1 MVDSNSPGTADPS
14 FPGSVGFGL
23 VTEEG
28 LRGMRSDPLAET
40 NDRSYFP
47 GMSKGDAT
55 RERIVSRAFLLAG
68 RDGLGGLSI
77 GALADELQLSKSG
90 LFAHFGSKE
99 ELQVAVLDLATSLF
113 TERVL
118 LPAFKAPR
126 GLPRLERIFENWVG
140 WLTDATMPGGCFF
153 QQANV
158 ELDDRAGRPHDVL
171 LESQTNLIEALTK
184 TVQLAIAEKHLRRDT
199 DPRQFA
205 FEFEGIMMSL
215 NLFNRL
221 LKDRRA
227 VDRARTAFQRLVTS
241 HLS

>member
-1 MVDSNSPGTADPS
+1 
-14 FPGSVGFGL
+14 
-23 VTEEG
+23 
-28 LRGMRSDPLAET
+28 
-40 NDRSYFP
+40 
-47 GMSKGDAT
+47 MSKGDAT
-55 RERIVSRAFLLAG
+55 RERIVRRAFLLAG

-77 GALADELQLSKSG
+77 GALADELALSKSG

-99 ELQVAVLDLATSLF
+99 ELQVAVLDLASSVF

-140 WLTDATMPGGCFF
+140 WLTDANMPGGCFF

-158 ELDDRAGRPHDVL
+158 ELDDHPGRPRDVL
-171 LESQTNLIEALTK
+171 VESQTALIEALSK
-184 TVQLAIAEKHLRRDT
+184 TVQLAVDARHLRPDT

-205 FEFEGIMMSL
+205 FEFEGIMMSA
-215 NLFNRL
+215 NLFIRL

-227 VDRARTAFQRLVTS
+227 VDRARTAFQRLVITHQS
-241 HLS
+241 